1 MGRTVVLAVILQC
14 LISGRGAGSRCFGDE
29 LAKPAPSRAEIQHW
43 IEQLNA
49 PEFAKREEATKRLI
63 AAETAAVGPL
73 VEASQSS
80 NLETI
85 ARITAI
91 LRSWFTSDREEL
103 FEPAEAALEQLSQS
117 KNRHMAGRAVAV
129 LDQYA
134 DTIRQERALAQI
146 KKLGGLIRPMES
158 LRGRRIGLIDQEKDF
173 YVTLGLGWQG
183 GTEGLKYVRRIQN
196 LTTLFVTQNRKT
208 GKYLAPGITKEALD
222 ELKKAMPQLGIAFRG
237 PALLGIQGGLVAGL
251 CVVEDVKPETPAA
264 NAKLQRGDVI
274 AKFNGNPVDDFESL
288 VDFISEKQP
297 GDVIKLEILRGDLD
311 DLQTFARLQAL
322 KEPPEA
328 AKKLLD
334 ELRSRLTK
342 DIEVT
347 LGEWQ

>member
-1 MGRTVVLAVILQC
+1 MRRIVVLAVILQC
-14 LISGRGAGSRCFGDE
+14 LISGLGAVSRCFGDE
-29 LAKPAPSRAEIQHW
+29 PAKPVPSRAEIQHW

-134 DTIRQERALAQI
+134 GTIRQERAMAQI
-146 KKLGGLIRPMES
+146 EKLGGLIRPIET
-158 LRGRRIGLIDQEKDF
+158 LGGRRIALNDDEKDF
-173 YVTLGLGWQG
+173 YVTLGLGWKG
-183 GTEGLKYVRRIQN
+183 GTEGLKYVRRVQS
-196 LTTLFVTQNRKT
+196 LTTLFVAQNRKT
-208 GKYLAPGITKEALD
+208 GKDLAPGITKEALD
-222 ELKKAMPQLGIAFRG
+222 ELKKAMPHLSIAYRG
-237 PALLGIQGGLVAGL
+237 PALLGITGAVAGM
-251 CVVEDVKPETPAA
+251 CVVEFVKEKSPAA
-264 NAKLQRGDVI
+264 IANLQRSDVI
-274 AKFNGNPVDDFESL
+274 AKFNGKPVGDFESL

-297 GDVIKLEILRGDLD
+297 GDVIKLEILRGDPDELRT
-311 DLQTFARLQAL
+311 LVGLQAQ
-322 KEPPEA
+322 KDAPEA

-334 ELRSRLTK
+334 ELRDRLTK
-342 DIEVT
+342 EVEVT